1 MKLAIALIFFFFSR
15 LALAHGA
22 ATTTEVIFQHY
33 IVYMGDH
40 SYPNSES
47 LILANHEM
55 LASVMGSI
63 DGAQQ
68 AIVHHYTK
76 SFRGF
81 SAMLTPEHA
90 QQLAERR
97 SVVSV
102 FESKMN
108 HAQTTHSWDFLGVDS
123 IPQYNQLPL
132 KSKSDVIIGVID
144 SGVWPESRSFDDT
157 GLGPIPKRFKGKCV
171 TGDNFTLANCNRK
184 LIGTRFYYKG
194 YEKENGPLES
204 LNGDFLKSAR
214 DTEGHG
220 SHTASTVAGSAVA
233 NVSFLG
239 MATGTAR
246 GGAPS
251 ARLAIYKTLW
261 FNMASDADLLKAF
274 DDAISDGVDIIS
286 ISIEF
291 FPQRNFIN
299 DSISIGA
306 LHAFRKGI
314 LVSASAGNNGSPF
327 TASNVAP
334 WILTIAASSMD
345 REFNANVYLGNT
357 KILKGYSLSPLKM
370 ERSYGVIDA
379 NDAAAPGVSSKNA
392 SVCQENT
399 LDPTLIKGKIVVCY
413 NVASSLQ
420 SSIVVKQGGAVGM
433 IVIGTSATYYIGLE
447 IPSTLIGRK
456 EEKELKS
463 YLKKERDPI
472 AKILSTMTVLNTRP
486 APKMAEFSSMGPNI
500 ITPDIIKPD
509 ITAPGVNILA
519 AWTPL
524 PVTVTKH
531 VDYNII
537 SGTSMSCPHVSA
549 IAAIIKSCHPSWSP
563 SAIKSAMMTTAT
575 VLDNTGRPF
584 LKDPNG
590 FPTTPFDYG
599 SGHINP
605 VAALNPG
612 LIYDFDSNDIIDYLC
627 GTGARPKQL
636 EPLLGVPV
644 TCKYPLIPAYN
655 LNYPSIGIASLS
667 GSMSV
672 HRTVT
677 YYGKG
682 STVYMAN
689 VEHPKGVKV
698 VVKPRKLKFRN
709 YGEKMSFK
717 VDFIPQKN
725 LNGSFMFVTGAL
737 TWENGIHK
745 VRSPIALNFV

>member
-1 MKLAIALIFFFFSR
+1 MKRDNSR
-15 LALAHGA
+15 NLSSPVTYL
-22 ATTTEVIFQHY
+22 TWHY

-47 LILANHEM
+47 TKLANHEM

-63 DGAQQ
+63 DQAQQ
-68 AIVHHYTK
+68 AVVNHYTK

-90 QQLAERR
+90 QQLEERE

-102 FESKMN
+102 FESKIN
-108 HAQTTHSWDFLGVDS
+108 HAHTTHSWDFLGVDS
-123 IPQYNQLPL
+123 IRQYNQLPL
-132 KSKSDVIIGVID
+132 ESKSDVIIGVID
-144 SGVWPESRSFDDT
+144 SGKDHGFVISFNLIIVTIVLINVLINVKEYMVLVSPGVWPESRSFDDT

-171 TGDNFTLANCNRK
+171 TGDGFSLANCNRK

-194 YEKENGPLES
+194 FEQDFGPLES
-204 LNGDFLKSAR
+204 MNASFSRSAR

-220 SHTASTVAGSAVA
+220 THTASTVAGSVVA

-239 MATGTAR
+239 MGTGTAR

-251 ARLAIYKTLW
+251 ARLAIYKALW
-261 FNMASDADLLKAF
+261 FYKSSDADLLQAF

-286 ISIEF
+286 ISLGSAQREF
-291 FPQRNFIN
+291 LS

-314 LVSASAGNNGSPF
+314 LVSASAGNGVSPF
-327 TASNVAP
+327 TAINVAP
-334 WILTIAASSMD
+334 WIMTVAASSMD
-345 REFNANVYLGNT
+345 REFNANIYLGNS
-357 KILKGYSLSPLKM
+357 KLLKGYSLSPLKM
-370 ERSYGVIDA
+370 EKSYGVIYA
-379 NDAAAPGVSSKNA
+379 SAAAASGVSFKDA
-392 SVCQENT
+392 SFCENNT
-399 LDPTLIKGKIVVCY
+399 LDPALIEGKIVVCK
-413 NVASSLQ
+413 VAGSFQ
-420 SSIVVKQGGAVGM
+420 RTFVEQAGAVGI
-433 IVIGTSATYYIGLE
+433 IVIGPLATDIDFMLN
-447 IPSTLIGRK
+447 IPSILVGK
-456 EEKELKS
+456 EEAEELKA
-463 YLKKERDPI
+463 YLKTKRYPF
-472 AKILSTMTVLNTRP
+472 AQILSTATVLNARP

-519 AWTPL
+519 AWPPL
-524 PVTVTKH
+524 PFTKY

-584 LKDPNG
+584 IKDPNG
-590 FPTTPFDYG
+590 SPTTPFDYG
-599 SGHINP
+599 SGHVNP
-605 VAALNPG
+605 VAALHPG

-627 GTGARPKQL
+627 GTGARPEQL

-644 TCKYPLIPAYN
+644 TCKYPPIPAYN
-655 LNYPSIGIASLS
+655 LNYPSIGIASFS
-667 GSMSV
+667 RNMSV
-672 HRTVT
+672 NRTLT

-682 STVYMAN
+682 PTIYIAN
-689 VEHPKGVKV
+689 VEQPKGVKV
-698 VVKPRKLKFRN
+698 VVKPRKLNFKN

-717 VDFIPQKN
+717 VDFIPHRN
-725 LNGSFMFVTGAL
+725 HDGSLML
-737 TWENGIHK
+737 
-745 VRSPIALNFV
+745 